1 MSNRLATIAA
11 VEIRDL
17 KDLASRL
24 KDAESDISTVRDL
37 ARMYC
42 DLAHELPEG
51 SRSIKLDADAFRG
64 VMTYFTSQ
72 LDNAIER
79 LAQATAQASVLA
91 DGSDT

>member
-1 MSNRLATIAA
+1 MNSRPATIA
-11 VEIRDL
+11 VELREL

-24 KDAESDISTVRDL
+24 GAAESDISTVRDI

-42 DLAHELPEG
+42 DLAHELPDG

-64 VMTYFTSQ
+64 VMTYFSAQ
-72 LDNAIER
+72 LDNATER
-79 LAQATAQASVLA
+79 LAHATAQASVLA